1 MVSIK
6 GSHDQCNDAPAE
18 VTVSIGR
25 NPSLLLRAELRE
37 SGHTASG

>member
-6 GSHDQCNDAPAE
+6 GSHDWHSDAPAE
-18 VTVSIGR
+18 VTVSIDR
-25 NPSLLLRAELRE
+25 NRSLLLKAELRE

>member
-1 MVSIK
+1 MVFVK
-6 GSHDQCNDAPAE
+6 GSHDQSSDAPVE

-25 NPSLLLRAELRE
+25 SPSLLLKAELRE